1 MSTCGEIELAQHEI
15 RQARERIAELE
26 KEIQHNVELI
36 RLAHKRVE
44 ALKETTKW
52 SLKLME
58 ETSLI

>member
-44 ALKETTKW
+44 ALKETTQ
-52 SLKLME
+52 
-58 ETSLI
+58 

>member
-36 RLAHKRVE
+36 RLAHKRVLE
-44 ALKETTKW
+44 L
-52 SLKLME
+52 E
-58 ETSLI
+58 ETKR